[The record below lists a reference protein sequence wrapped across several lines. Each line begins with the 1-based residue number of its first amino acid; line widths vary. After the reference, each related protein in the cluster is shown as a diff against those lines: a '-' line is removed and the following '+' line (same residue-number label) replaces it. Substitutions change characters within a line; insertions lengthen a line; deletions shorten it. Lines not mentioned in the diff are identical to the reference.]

1 MKTKTKKKKKFY
13 LPFTLQNE
21 LISVS
26 LISISLNSNVVLVIC
41 RILDGNG
48 FYTEGTDMK
57 LKKQM
62 FLPVLLS
69 LSVFFASTVTM
80 SASAYAAAIPRT
92 AAVWE
97 LAEAAPNNTE
107 IPEVK
112 KDKGNTPGRSG
123 NAKSR
128 DDSSFF
134 DNLLEKIAVMFLVY
148 MFLEAINALLNDFFH
163 DGDTKIKIVPK
174 EKQDQPDGK
183 GTKQNKNIKRIPAQD
198 V

>member
-1 MKTKTKKKKKFY
+1 MKFY
-13 LPFTLQNE
+13 LPFILQNG

-26 LISISLNSNVVLVIC
+26 LTSVSLNSNVVLVIC

-80 SASAYAAAIPRT
+80 SASAYASAYAAAIPRT

-183 GTKQNKNIKRIPAQD
+183 GTKQNKNIKRIPAQE

>member
-1 MKTKTKKKKKFY
+1 MKKKFY
-13 LPFTLQNE
+13 LPFILQNG

-26 LISISLNSNVVLVIC
+26 LTSVSLNSNVVLVIC

-80 SASAYAAAIPRT
+80 SASAYAAAVPRT

-128 DDSSFF
+128 EDSSFF

>member
-1 MKTKTKKKKKFY
+1 
-13 LPFTLQNE
+13 
-21 LISVS
+21 
-26 LISISLNSNVVLVIC
+26 
-41 RILDGNG
+41 
-48 FYTEGTDMK
+48 MK

-128 DDSSFF
+128 DESSFF

>member
-1 MKTKTKKKKKFY
+1 MKMKFY
-13 LPFTLQNE
+13 LPFILQNG

-26 LISISLNSNVVLVIC
+26 LTSVSLNSNVVLVIC

-80 SASAYAAAIPRT
+80 SASAYAAAVPRT

-112 KDKGNTPGRSG
+112 KDKGDTPGRSG

-128 DDSSFF
+128 EDSSFF
-134 DNLLEKIAVMFLVY
+134 DNLLEKIAVMFLMY

>member
-1 MKTKTKKKKKFY
+1 
-13 LPFTLQNE
+13 
-21 LISVS
+21 
-26 LISISLNSNVVLVIC
+26 
-41 RILDGNG
+41 
-48 FYTEGTDMK
+48 MK

-134 DNLLEKIAVMFLVY
+134 DNLLEKIALMFLVY

-163 DGDTKIKIVPK
+163 DGDTKIKIRTSLTAK
-174 EKQDQPDGK
+174 ERIRIKTSNGFPPRKCEEADKKRGC
-183 GTKQNKNIKRIPAQD
+183 NKMKFFTAFCSALFHCATRKHRHMTVFFYCRFLNSANRSTGFSEHKL
-198 V
+198 

>member
-1 MKTKTKKKKKFY
+1 MKMKFY
-13 LPFTLQNE
+13 LPFILQNG

-26 LISISLNSNVVLVIC
+26 LTSVSLNSNVVLVIC

-80 SASAYAAAIPRT
+80 SASAYAAAVPRT

-123 NAKSR
+123 NTKSR

-148 MFLEAINALLNDFFH
+148 MFLEAINALLNVFFH

>member
-1 MKTKTKKKKKFY
+1 
-13 LPFTLQNE
+13 
-21 LISVS
+21 
-26 LISISLNSNVVLVIC
+26 
-41 RILDGNG
+41 
-48 FYTEGTDMK
+48 MK

-80 SASAYAAAIPRT
+80 SASAYAAAIPRA

-112 KDKGNTPGRSG
+112 KDKGDTPGRSG

-128 DDSSFF
+128 
-134 DNLLEKIAVMFLVY
+134 ERVA
-148 MFLEAINALLNDFFH
+148 E
-163 DGDTKIKIVPK
+163 
-174 EKQDQPDGK
+174 
-183 GTKQNKNIKRIPAQD
+183 
-198 V
+198 

>member
-1 MKTKTKKKKKFY
+1 
-13 LPFTLQNE
+13 
-21 LISVS
+21 
-26 LISISLNSNVVLVIC
+26 
-41 RILDGNG
+41 
-48 FYTEGTDMK
+48 MK

-69 LSVFFASTVTM
+69 LSVFWASTLTM
-80 SASAYAAAIPRT
+80 SASAYASAAPQTVMARQ
-92 AAVWE
+92 
-97 LAEAAPNNTE
+97 LAEAAPNNTA
-107 IPEVK
+107 IPEVEK
-112 KDKGNTPGRSG
+112 KKSETPGRSG
-123 NAKSR
+123 NTESR

-174 EKQDQPDGK
+174 EKQDTPDGK
-183 GTKQNKNIKRIPAQD
+183 GTNQKNLKRIPAQE

>member
-1 MKTKTKKKKKFY
+1 MKFY
-13 LPFTLQNE
+13 LPFILQNG

-26 LISISLNSNVVLVIC
+26 LTSVSLNSNVVLVIC

-112 KDKGNTPGRSG
+112 KDKGDTPGRSG

-128 DDSSFF
+128 
-134 DNLLEKIAVMFLVY
+134 EKIAVMFLVY

>member
-1 MKTKTKKKKKFY
+1 MKMKFY
-13 LPFTLQNE
+13 LPFILQNG

-26 LISISLNSNVVLVIC
+26 LTSVSLNSNVVLVIC

-80 SASAYAAAIPRT
+80 SASAYAAAVPRT

-183 GTKQNKNIKRIPAQD
+183 GTKQNKNIKRIPAQE

>member
-1 MKTKTKKKKKFY
+1 MKKKFY
-13 LPFTLQNE
+13 LPFILQNG

-26 LISISLNSNVVLVIC
+26 LTSVSLNSNVVLVIC

-80 SASAYAAAIPRT
+80 SASAYASAVPRT

-112 KDKGNTPGRSG
+112 KDKGDTPGRSG

-128 DDSSFF
+128 EDSSFF
-134 DNLLEKIAVMFLVY
+134 DNLLEKIAVMLLVY

>member
-1 MKTKTKKKKKFY
+1 MKEKFY
-13 LPFTLQNE
+13 LPFILQNG

-26 LISISLNSNVVLVIC
+26 LTSISLNSNVVLVIC

-80 SASAYAAAIPRT
+80 SASAYAAAVPRT
-92 AAVWE
+92 AVVWE

-183 GTKQNKNIKRIPAQD
+183 GTKQNKNIKRIPAQE

>member
-1 MKTKTKKKKKFY
+1 MKMKFY
-13 LPFTLQNE
+13 LPFILQNG

-26 LISISLNSNVVLVIC
+26 LTSVSLNSNVVLVIC

-48 FYTEGTDMK
+48 FNTEGTDMK

-80 SASAYAAAIPRT
+80 SASAYAAAVPRT

-112 KDKGNTPGRSG
+112 KDKGDTPGRSG

>member
-1 MKTKTKKKKKFY
+1 MKFY
-13 LPFTLQNE
+13 LPFILQNG

-26 LISISLNSNVVLVIC
+26 LISVSLNSNVVLVIC

-80 SASAYAAAIPRT
+80 SASAYAAAVPRT

-112 KDKGNTPGRSG
+112 KDKGDTPGRSG

>member
-1 MKTKTKKKKKFY
+1 MKKKFC
-13 LPFTLQNE
+13 LPFILQNG
-21 LISVS
+21 LIIVS
-26 LISISLNSNVVLVIC
+26 LISVSLNSNVVLVIC

-80 SASAYAAAIPRT
+80 SASAYAAAVPRT

-112 KDKGNTPGRSG
+112 KDKGDTPGRSG

-183 GTKQNKNIKRIPAQD
+183 GTKQNKNIKRIPAQE

>member
-1 MKTKTKKKKKFY
+1 
-13 LPFTLQNE
+13 
-21 LISVS
+21 
-26 LISISLNSNVVLVIC
+26 
-41 RILDGNG
+41 
-48 FYTEGTDMK
+48 MK

-69 LSVFFASTVTM
+69 LSVFFASTVTL
-80 SASAYAAAIPRT
+80 SASAYAAAVPRT
-92 AAVWE
+92 AVVWE

-107 IPEVK
+107 IPEAEK
-112 KDKGNTPGRSG
+112 NKGNAPGRSG

-134 DNLLEKIAVMFLVY
+134 DNVLEKLAVMFLVY

-163 DGDTKIKIVPK
+163 DGDTKIKITPK
-174 EKQDQPDGK
+174 EKQNTQDVK
-183 GTKQNKNIKRIPAQD
+183 GTNQNKNIKRIPAQD

>member
-1 MKTKTKKKKKFY
+1 MKMKFY
-13 LPFTLQNE
+13 LPFILQNG

-26 LISISLNSNVVLVIC
+26 LTSVSLNSNVVLVIC
-41 RILDGNG
+41 RKLDGNA

-80 SASAYAAAIPRT
+80 SASAYASAVPRT

>member
-1 MKTKTKKKKKFY
+1 MKMKFY
-13 LPFTLQNE
+13 LPFILQNG

-26 LISISLNSNVVLVIC
+26 LTSVSLNSNVVLVIC

-80 SASAYAAAIPRT
+80 SASAYAAAVPRT

-112 KDKGNTPGRSG
+112 KDKGDTPGRSG

>member
-1 MKTKTKKKKKFY
+1 MKFY
-13 LPFTLQNE
+13 LPFILQNG

-26 LISISLNSNVVLVIC
+26 LTGISLHSNVVLVIC

-92 AAVWE
+92 SAVWE

-112 KDKGNTPGRSG
+112 KDKGDTPGRSG

-183 GTKQNKNIKRIPAQD
+183 GTKQNKNIKRIPAQE